1 MDIQT
6 EAVVGATIS
15 EYDAPQITGSP
26 ASNVCTWPDDESS
39 LRTPSEWQ
47 DLKVMLEVRC

>member
-6 EAVVGATIS
+6 EAVVVA
-15 EYDAPQITGSP
+15 APQISGSP
-26 ASNVCTWPDDESS
+26 ASNVCMWRDDESS

-47 DLKVMLEVRC
+47 DLKVILEVRC